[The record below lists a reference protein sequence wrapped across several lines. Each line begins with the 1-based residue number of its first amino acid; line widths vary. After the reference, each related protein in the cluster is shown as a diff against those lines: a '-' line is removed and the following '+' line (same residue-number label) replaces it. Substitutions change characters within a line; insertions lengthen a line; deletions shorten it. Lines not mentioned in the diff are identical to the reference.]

1 MTTLPDDPATMSAAD
16 HHPAGEPDPAP
27 FRHHDVLSSTRVY
40 DSPWCALDR
49 HEIRLQDEETG
60 EYHVFRVPDAIC
72 VLPVTTGG
80 DVVMVWQHRH
90 PHGRTHWELPAGRIN
105 HGEAPAV
112 AAERELL
119 EETGYRAG
127 ELVEVTGFFPING
140 ISDHYAHVFLAKN
153 CEYAGEPEL
162 EDAERLLVR
171 TRPLNEVRRQLLEGQ
186 LHDGFTALTLFY
198 GLQKLGR
205 L

>member
-1 MTTLPDDPATMSAAD
+1 MPPPDESSVP

-27 FRHHDVLSSTRVY
+27 FRPHDVMSTTRVY

-49 HEIRLQDEETG
+49 HEIRLQGDETG

-72 VLPVTTGG
+72 VLPVTTDG
-80 DVVMVWQHRH
+80 DLVMVWQHRH

-105 HGEAPAV
+105 HGESPAA

-119 EETGYRAG
+119 EETGFRAG
-127 ELVEVTGFFPING
+127 ELVEVSGFFPING
-140 ISDHYAHVFLAKN
+140 ISDHFAHVFLAKN
-153 CEYAGEPEL
+153 CERVGEPEL
-162 EDAERLLVR
+162 EAAERILVR
-171 TRPLNEVRRQLLEGQ
+171 TRPLAEVKRQLFEGE
-186 LHDGFTALTLFY
+186 LRDGFTALTLFY
-198 GLQKLGR
+198 GLQALGR